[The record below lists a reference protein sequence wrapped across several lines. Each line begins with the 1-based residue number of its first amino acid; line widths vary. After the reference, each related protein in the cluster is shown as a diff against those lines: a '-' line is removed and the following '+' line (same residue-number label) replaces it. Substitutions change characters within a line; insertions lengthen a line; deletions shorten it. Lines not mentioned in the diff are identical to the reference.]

1 MFTGRKTDNVKMSVL
16 SNLIY
21 KFKAIS
27 ITILATYFVDIDK
40 LTVKF
45 PGRGERLTVP
55 STQYWR
61 RPQLE
66 NWHHSISQL
75 TINLDYSK

>member
-1 MFTGRKTDNVKMSVL
+1 MFTGRKTDNIKMSVL

-45 PGRGERLTVP
+45 PGRGERLRAQ
-55 STQYWR
+55 STQY
-61 RPQLE
+61 
-66 NWHHSISQL
+66 
-75 TINLDYSK
+75 